1 MKMKTKIYLAYQ
13 SYLTEPLLIKELE
26 LEFVPQLE
34 MTLVGI
40 PVTRTHKDGNST
52 HWSDMYKVKKVEFH
66 VITNEMEVFIG

>member
-40 PVTRTHKDGNST
+40 PVTITHKDVSAT
-52 HWSDMYKVKKVEFH
+52 HWSDMYKVKKVDFH
-66 VITNEMEVFIG
+66 VITNEMEVLIG